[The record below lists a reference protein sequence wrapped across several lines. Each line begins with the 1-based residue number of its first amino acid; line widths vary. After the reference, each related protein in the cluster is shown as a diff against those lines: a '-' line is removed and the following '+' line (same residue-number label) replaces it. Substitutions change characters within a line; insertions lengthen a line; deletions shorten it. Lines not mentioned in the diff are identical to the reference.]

1 MFINIFVLF
10 FSSKVLC
17 LPRHAQCKASKQGFT
32 TVVGRTTQYMSTICA
47 IYTALTNYEVVT
59 DWYIHVAALDN
70 NSPDGPDGLYTNV
83 DEITERNCHLQ

>member
-1 MFINIFVLF
+1 
-10 FSSKVLC
+10 
-17 LPRHAQCKASKQGFT
+17 
-32 TVVGRTTQYMSTICA
+32 MSTICA

-70 NSPDGPDGLYTNV
+70 NSPDGLYTNV

>member
-1 MFINIFVLF
+1 MESLKTRVHD
-10 FSSKVLC
+10 SC
-17 LPRHAQCKASKQGFT
+17 
-32 TVVGRTTQYMSTICA
+32 RTYVYYTQYMSTICA

-70 NSPDGPDGLYTNV
+70 NSPDGLYTNV